1 MAHPA
6 VYAALGAAF
15 AWAAASIAIAKLL
28 EKGKVTAAAA
38 NLFKNGLAAATFFVG
53 ALVFGGHWPIG
64 TAWWWLFL
72 SGFLGFAV
80 ADTLYFA
87 AFSRCGVQVAAT
99 IMLVNVP
106 VATFLAN
113 RVGGDEIH
121 AQVLQFGGVVLV
133 GVFLVIA
140 DTYFRKR
147 EDAIELARPSR
158 TSYVLGILAAMCA
171 ALALGASIPIGR
183 FGSDDVG
190 IWPAGF
196 IRLFAGALG
205 ALPMAALSGLAAKT
219 TASTEVARM
228 IRPVFAAPGDGSA
241 WGAKAMTGVAFAIA
255 GLIPYHFALRELD
268 SGLAALLFAATPLF
282 TLPLGLFIKQRPGFI
297 GVVGAAVGFYGVFGI
312 LWDRGDTARLDRM
325 VPVAETIV
333 LAPLEDARYPSFVE
347 DPLVGSRPG
356 DPEFPGII
364 AYRPDE
370 DLSELGSIILQA
382 AGPSLL
388 PSTRVLV
395 EGGEDGGEIYVR
407 HSDAPKAA
415 RLASGALLFAY
426 QAKIGE
432 ELDAIGVRLGFEA
445 DGPPPIQLEM
455 LHDDDS
461 PVAHGPVAIVPAPD
475 GSALLLW
482 PDARDKPG
490 PSRLYGRTIF
500 ADGSRGAEVVL
511 DPRVSE
517 RSLPAGI
524 LLPTGETIVVYR
536 DRTET
541 ELRDVSVVRRER
553 GGSWSKPVS
562 VHEDGWRMP
571 TNPQESSPVIA
582 RSGDEVAVAW
592 FTQIGDEKD
601 KAVRIVFSNDAGK
614 TFGALQTLA
623 VGATLGRVALAGM
636 GDGIFA
642 LVHLSAVESIETP
655 TLHPA
660 EIAFIARG
668 ARRTEFVTLGD
679 LTKGPKS
686 GRLDLISNGPGRAFA
701 VWTGREGIELRS
713 IEIGTISDDVG
724 ASRPLINSE

>member
-1 MAHPA
+1 MAHIA

-28 EKGKVTAAAA
+28 EQGKVTAAAA

-106 VATFLAN
+106 VATFCAN
-113 RVGGDEIH
+113 RFGGDQIH
-121 AQVLQFGGVVLV
+121 AKVLQFGGVVLI
-133 GVFLVIA
+133 GVVLVIA
-140 DTYFRKR
+140 DTYFRKQ
-147 EDAIELARPSR
+147 EDAIELAKPSR
-158 TSYVLGILAAMCA
+158 ASYILGIFAAMCA
-171 ALALGASIPIGR
+171 AFALGASIPIGR

-196 IRLFAGALG
+196 VRLFAGALG
-205 ALPMAALSGLAAKT
+205 ALPMAALSGFAAKT

-241 WGAKAMTGVAFAIA
+241 WGSKAMTGVAFAIA

-282 TLPLGLFIKQRPGFI
+282 TLPLGLIIKQRPGII

-312 LWDRGDTARLDRM
+312 LWDRGDSARLERI
-325 VPVAETIV
+325 VPLVETIV
-333 LAPLEDARYPSFVE
+333 LAPLEDARYPSFVA
-347 DPLVGSRPG
+347 DPLFASRSE
-356 DPEFPGII
+356 DVSIPGII

-370 DLSELGSIILQA
+370 DPAELGTIILQTA
-382 AGPSLL
+382 ESSPL
-388 PSTRVLV
+388 PDARVIV
-395 EGGEDGGEIYVR
+395 EGGEDGGEIYAR
-407 HSDAPKAA
+407 QSDVPKAA

-426 QAKIGE
+426 QTKIGE
-432 ELDAIGVRLGFEA
+432 ELDAIGVRLAFEA
-445 DGPPPIQLEM
+445 DGPPPIQLRM
-455 LHDDDS
+455 LHDDDA
-461 PVAHGPVAIVPAPD
+461 PVAHGPVAIVPALD

-482 PDARDKPG
+482 PDARDASG
-490 PSRLYGRTIF
+490 ASRLYGRTIF
-500 ADGSRGAEVVL
+500 ADGSRGPEIVL

-517 RSLPAGI
+517 RSLPAGL

-553 GGSWSKPVS
+553 GGSWSSPVS
-562 VHEDGWRMP
+562 VHEDGWRMVA
-571 TNPQESSPVIA
+571 NSSEGSPAIA
-582 RSGDEVAVAW
+582 TSGDEVAVAW
-592 FTQIGDEKD
+592 FTQIGEEKD
-601 KAVRIVFSNDAGK
+601 NAIRIVFSDDAGK
-614 TFGALQTLA
+614 SFGAVQTLA

-642 LVHLSAVESIETP
+642 LAHLSAVESIENP
-655 TLHPA
+655 TLYPA

-668 ARRTEFVTLGD
+668 AQRTEFVALGD

-686 GRLDLISNGPGRAFA
+686 GRLGLMTSGPGRALA
-701 VWTGREGIELRS
+701 VWAGREGIELRS
-713 IEIGTISDDVG
+713 IEIGTIAVEG
-724 ASRPLINSE
+724 GPAE

>member
-38 NLFKNGLAAATFFVG
+38 NLFKNGLAASTFFVG

-113 RVGGDEIH
+113 RIGGDAIH
-121 AQVLQFGGVVLV
+121 AKVLKFGGVVLV
-133 GVFLVIA
+133 GVVLVIA

-147 EDAIELARPSR
+147 EDAIELSKPSR

-171 ALALGASIPIGR
+171 ACALGASIPIGR

-196 IRLFAGALG
+196 VRLFAGALG
-205 ALPMAALSGLAAKT
+205 ALPMAALSGFAAKT

-282 TLPLGLFIKQRPGFI
+282 TLPLGLFIRQRPGLI
-297 GVVGAAVGFYGVFGI
+297 GVVGATVGFYGVFGI
-312 LWDRGDTARLDRM
+312 LWDRGDTARLERV
-325 VPVAETIV
+325 VPVAETMV
-333 LAPLEDARYPSFVE
+333 LGPLERALYPSFVE
-347 DPLVGSRPG
+347 DPFLINRPG
-356 DPEFPGII
+356 DAPMPGII
-364 AYRPDE
+364 AYRRADDPA
-370 DLSELGSIILQA
+370 ELGSIILQTSEA
-382 AGPSLL
+382 SPRPGA
-388 PSTRVLV
+388 RVLV
-395 EGGEDGGEIYVR
+395 DGGEYGGELYVR
-407 HSDAPKAA
+407 LNDAPKAA

-426 QAKIGE
+426 QTKIGE
-432 ELDAIGVRLGFEA
+432 ELDAIGVRVAIEE
-445 DGPPPIQLEM
+445 DGPPPSDISM

-482 PDARDKPG
+482 PDARDAPG
-490 PSRLYGRTIF
+490 PSRLYGRTLY
-500 ADGSRGAEVVL
+500 ADGSRGPEMVL
-511 DPRVSE
+511 DARVSE
-517 RSLPAGI
+517 RSLPAGL

-536 DRTET
+536 DRTES
-541 ELRDVSVVRRER
+541 ELRDVSVVRCER
-553 GGSWSKPVS
+553 AGPWSDPVS
-562 VHEDGWRMP
+562 VHEDGWRVV
-571 TNPQESSPVIA
+571 TNPTEGSPAIA

-592 FTQIGDEKD
+592 FTQIGEEKD
-601 KAVRIVFSNDAGK
+601 NAIRIVFSNDAGK
-614 TFGALQTLA
+614 TFGDVQTLV

-636 GDGIFA
+636 GDGIFVLA
-642 LVHLSAVESIETP
+642 HLSAVESLEN
-655 TLHPA
+655 PA
-660 EIAFIARG
+660 LYPVEVAFIARG
-668 ARRTEFVTLGD
+668 SQRTEFVALGD
-679 LTKGPKS
+679 LTNAFRS
-686 GRLDLISNGPGRAFA
+686 GRLDLIAAGPGRALA
-701 VWTGREGIELRS
+701 VWAGREGIELRS
-713 IEIGTISDDVG
+713 IEIGTVSIEG
-724 ASRPLINSE
+724 GPPE